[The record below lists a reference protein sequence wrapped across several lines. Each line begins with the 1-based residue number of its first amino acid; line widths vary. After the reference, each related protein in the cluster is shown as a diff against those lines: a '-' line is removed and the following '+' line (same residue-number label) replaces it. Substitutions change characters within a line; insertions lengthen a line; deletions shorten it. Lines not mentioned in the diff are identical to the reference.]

1 METANP
7 RYLSLLRN
15 SARVASSA
23 NWPQVFTLLSVSC
36 ERRHGNQIQDCN
48 CSWSNLSLPL
58 HPESDVGPRQFTLS
72 DCGNVFLSWSY
83 PEFICVCSGTFQPPT
98 LDQSHPPWQHIW
110 YFLWS
115 WLWPRCI
122 TITADVFCQ
131 SKCYQVPLTH
141 TWQWCHF
148 GFGGFYL
155 YKCCMPEL

>member
-72 DCGNVFLSWSY
+72 DWGNASLSWSY
-83 PEFICVCSGTFQPPT
+83 PDSILCLLRYFSAPNPWSVTSTLAAHLVLSMIMTMAQMYNHNSWCVLPKQMLPGSPDPHLTMMSF
-98 LDQSHPPWQHIW
+98 
-110 YFLWS
+110 
-115 WLWPRCI
+115 WLWW
-122 TITADVFCQ
+122 FL
-131 SKCYQVPLTH
+131 PL
-141 TWQWCHF
+141 
-148 GFGGFYL
+148 
-155 YKCCMPEL
+155 